1 MLPDELDEDRV
12 VEAAAAI
19 LGTQSRRTEDLARR
33 LTDAGVMGEGADIE
47 SVLEFDTRFV
57 SLNEE
62 RWLFGPAAIKDI
74 AFTTTVTVPHALSL
88 RPDLEHL
95 GEVLID
101 IAPFTPNG
109 EPIDVDEGPDGE
121 DVLCGPDGWLAG
133 LEGRDVAVQL
143 ADDVVHVTLAQP
155 APVPA
160 GLAAAAASV
169 YQTHAEVHDLPATLD
184 GSTISLRYLPTEQL
198 WWELLAAHRDLA
210 VACSPLPRVDVLLAA
225 AGLAR
230 QGLAVVPADQDP
242 GLLRRWYLRNRLR
255 DFEHLEEG
263 QVDWAEMV
271 IGALSRFAAG
281 DPSVLGELHDEQEVA
296 ALLLA
301 TALCDPAVAEAAW
314 AYHRRESLEPAA
326 VAGFAQL
333 LVERVE
339 GPAAVGARWLGA
351 KAFDHL
357 GQPLDAERHLEAAVR
372 EGGDR
377 FPLAARA
384 LAAFVADRGDALR
397 AARLLADSGIDED
410 DPLLE
415 EIAPFA
421 MHRPRGT
428 TARNAPCP
436 CGSGRKYKHCHLGA
450 DEQHTL
456 QDRASWLYT
465 KARRY
470 VRNNRFDDILSDVAL
485 TINAASGRGEEFRR
499 MIAKSELAADLAL
512 CEGGV
517 LQPFITERRLLL
529 PHDEAALADIWT
541 LVERSVFEVETV
553 GEDSLHLRDIRR
565 GEHITITNT
574 QPDNRTRPGTYLL
587 GRPLPVVDSYR
598 AFSGFIPIP
607 AMFLN
612 DALAATDRADLD
624 EVAKLVGRC
633 LALPVILNTDGHQ
646 MVHRQLT
653 YRVINPAAA
662 LAAFDECPTLQA
674 RHDGHRV
681 WHLVRDTANQQDAI
695 IAVLGLGTDDDELTV
710 SVNSAERAREA
721 RALLSQLLPDA
732 ELIADREPPPSAPS
746 EHTADSPPLLENPA
760 VLQALDEFI
769 RQHEQRWLDDAI
781 PALGGR
787 TPRQAAQDPVE
798 RITLQRLLRTFPETG
813 EPGTMSP
820 TRLRA
825 ALDLPD

>member
-1 MLPDELDEDRV
+1 MHAKDWRWSPP
-12 VEAAAAI
+12 
-19 LGTQSRRTEDLARR
+19 TRT
-33 LTDAGVMGEGADIE
+33 
-47 SVLEFDTRFV
+47 
-57 SLNEE
+57 
-62 RWLFGPAAIKDI
+62 PA
-74 AFTTTVTVPHALSL
+74 
-88 RPDLEHL
+88 
-95 GEVLID
+95 
-101 IAPFTPNG
+101 
-109 EPIDVDEGPDGE
+109 
-121 DVLCGPDGWLAG
+121 
-133 LEGRDVAVQL
+133 
-143 ADDVVHVTLAQP
+143 
-155 APVPA
+155 
-160 GLAAAAASV
+160 
-169 YQTHAEVHDLPATLD
+169 
-184 GSTISLRYLPTEQL
+184 
-198 WWELLAAHRDLA
+198 
-210 VACSPLPRVDVLLAA
+210 
-225 AGLAR
+225 
-230 QGLAVVPADQDP
+230 
-242 GLLRRWYLRNRLR
+242 LLRRWYLRNRLR
-255 DFEHLEEG
+255 DFEHLEES
-263 QVDWAEMV
+263 QVDWTEMV

-281 DPSVLGELHDEQEVA
+281 DPNVLGELHDEQEAA

-326 VAGFAQL
+326 VAGFAEL
-333 LVERVE
+333 LVERVD
-339 GPAAVGARWLGA
+339 GPAAMGARWLSA

-384 LAAFVADRGDALR
+384 LAALVADRGDALR

-415 EIAPFA
+415 EIAPLA

-465 KARRY
+465 KALRY
-470 VRNNRFDDILSDVAL
+470 VRNNRFDDILSDIAL

-633 LALPVILNTDGHQ
+633 LALPVILLPAPAREPRRAPGARRVHSSTRTALARRCHPRPRRAHTPTSRPGPRRTDHPATAAADLPRNRRTRHHEPHPSTRRAGAARLTPTPRGPQHLAGTLITLPE
-646 MVHRQLT
+646 MAPARSRPNLTIRGDVLVDRVLLHGRRAVRVRTATGEEIEAAEVIVSAGAIHAPAVRRWLRRRYVRSGTPRSPWLPPRCTCRHRQGS
-653 YRVINPAAA
+653 RAAA
-662 LAAFDECPTLQA
+662 
-674 RHDGHRV
+674 
-681 WHLVRDTANQQDAI
+681 
-695 IAVLGLGTDDDELTV
+695 
-710 SVNSAERAREA
+710 
-721 RALLSQLLPDA
+721 
-732 ELIADREPPPSAPS
+732 
-746 EHTADSPPLLENPA
+746 
-760 VLQALDEFI
+760 
-769 RQHEQRWLDDAI
+769 
-781 PALGGR
+781 
-787 TPRQAAQDPVE
+787 
-798 RITLQRLLRTFPETG
+798 
-813 EPGTMSP
+813 
-820 TRLRA
+820 
-825 ALDLPD
+825 